1 MSYRGPQG
9 NKLAILKALN
19 KGEFVSGQHLGE
31 CLNISRA
38 ADSKHIKSLQEMG
51 IDIFKLSGKGYKL
64 NHSVPLLD
72 ESAVNQYYQ
81 ALSGQQKQLEV
92 MPIIDST
99 NSELMRRMQNKL
111 PINSGQVLVAEMQ
124 EAGRGRRG
132 RTWQSPFGANLY
144 YSYYWRLDDGL
155 QAAMG
160 VSIAVGLAVYD
171 ALKAL
176 YGLEVALK
184 WPNDIYFNHK
194 KLAGVLVELDGQVEG
209 PCHLVIGIG
218 INLQMPET
226 ASQQIDQPWT
236 DIASH
241 SHNLDK
247 DKHVAHLTY
256 ALDERLAQYQVSG
269 LTEMVSQWNTLNAF
283 AGEVVCL
290 STGQRQWRGICEGID
305 VQGGIVLRQDGEV
318 KSYYG
323 GEISLR
329 KEIIE

>member
-1 MSYRGPQG
+1 
-9 NKLAILKALN
+9 
-19 KGEFVSGQHLGE
+19 
-31 CLNISRA
+31 
-38 ADSKHIKSLQEMG
+38 
-51 IDIFKLSGKGYKL
+51 
-64 NHSVPLLD
+64 
-72 ESAVNQYYQ
+72 
-81 ALSGQQKQLEV
+81 
-92 MPIIDST
+92 
-99 NSELMRRMQNKL
+99 
-111 PINSGQVLVAEMQ
+111 
-124 EAGRGRRG
+124 
-132 RTWQSPFGANLY
+132 
-144 YSYYWRLDDGL
+144 
-155 QAAMG
+155 
-160 VSIAVGLAVYD
+160 
-171 ALKAL
+171 
-176 YGLEVALK
+176 VALK
-184 WPNDIYFNHK
+184 WPNDIYLNHK

-236 DIASH
+236 DISSH
-241 SHNLDK
+241 SNELDK
-247 DKHVAHLTY
+247 DKLVAHLTY

-305 VQGGIVLRQDGEV
+305 AQGGIVLRQDGEV